1 MIRALIILVTAL
13 FGLAEVQLS
22 AQPPGRSGM
31 RGAGQRGGPSR
42 GRGGPP
48 NPARD
53 PSSTVSPQ
61 APGESGIAWYSTWE
75 VAQKEAIRS
84 NRPIFFMAA
93 ASQCGGVPG
102 VF

>member
-1 MIRALIILVTAL
+1 M
-13 FGLAEVQLS
+13 
-22 AQPPGRSGM
+22 
-31 RGAGQRGGPSR
+31 RGGPPGGPGQARGR

-53 PSSTVSPQ
+53 PSSTVSPV
-61 APGESGIAWYSTWE
+61 AVGKSGIAWYSTWE
-75 VAQKEAIRS
+75 VASKEAIRS
-84 NRPIFFMAA
+84 NRPILFMAA